1 MSRIVVASD
10 LTVDI
15 SIEGTTGVDMKLVL
29 SGPGYRLTIVTS
41 RDQLLAFAELIEAAM
56 RHEPTARPKKGGKP

>member
-1 MSRIVVASD
+1 MRIVVASD

-15 SIEGTTGVDMKLVL
+15 SIEVRGVDMKMVL